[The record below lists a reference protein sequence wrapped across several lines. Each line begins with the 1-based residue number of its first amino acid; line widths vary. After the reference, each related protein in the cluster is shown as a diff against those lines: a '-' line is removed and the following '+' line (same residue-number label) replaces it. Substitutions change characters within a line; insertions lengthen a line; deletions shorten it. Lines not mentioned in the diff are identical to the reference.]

1 MWPIGWGV
9 GLDWQK
15 RSVQNLPICSGRGM
29 RRSARGRRWRG
40 RSPCGTGSA
49 TWRSASS
56 RHTREGEEHDDQQ
69 RACPRRV
76 WALLS
81 HARLVNLMDVMDG
94 ILTCLMLRFG
104 SHIREDPSGQS
115 SSGNACQ
122 HPENRFR
129 ICGRGTESRLKLQ
142 EIAVAGK
149 TCISIFY
156 WEWRCIIWSAHLDLS
171 EIEGISN
178 TLEEPKIS
186 SEMHSRSH
194 TNAAKSR

>member
-81 HARLVNLMDVMDG
+81 HARLVNLVDVTYGRHLNMFDAQVWKPYPG
-94 ILTCLMLRFG
+94 RSLRAIFKRQRLPTSWKSFPNLRTRDRISPEAPRNRGCGENLHIYILLRVALHNLVG
-104 SHIREDPSGQS
+104 SFRPFWNRGHIKHS
-115 SSGNACQ
+115 
-122 HPENRFR
+122 
-129 ICGRGTESRLKLQ
+129 RGT
-142 EIAVAGK
+142 
-149 TCISIFY
+149 
-156 WEWRCIIWSAHLDLS
+156 
-171 EIEGISN
+171 
-178 TLEEPKIS
+178 
-186 SEMHSRSH
+186 
-194 TNAAKSR
+194 